1 MGFWIQRLENR
12 LHVFLRIL
20 ICVAILLAA
29 SIAFIVS
36 VRSSTS
42 SVELLKHARRA
53 LAEKEW
59 DAAERF
65 ALQVPTNS
73 PESARALLIAGEAA
87 SRLGRQEASLDYYSR
102 IPDDC
107 KKEMLS
113 GLRAAAGI
121 QMEIGQ
127 LSLAERHLRR
137 ILECAPGD
145 LFATQR
151 LARLLRLEGRRWES
165 MPLFFELLRQGQL
178 DVEELVLLGGVDL
191 TVEVPA
197 EFFSASPQRPE
208 DPMTV
213 LWQATQARL
222 GNQPSRAEA
231 LLRRVI
237 TDVPEQIEA
246 QAQLGYVLLESNN
259 ADSFLRW
266 QDELPSAADD
276 HPEIWF
282 LRGRWLETRQAP
294 EVAIRC
300 FAEALLRDP
309 DHIAANYGLAQLLR
323 SHKPDQNAQPF
334 LDRANTLQEL
344 EDVLFALDENRADL
358 ARMQHA
364 AQLSESLGRTWEAW
378 GWCQVALRRNPQLS
392 WAGSTSF
399 RLNQQLKQNP
409 PRVLAAA
416 NPTLSV
422 DWSVYPLPNFGS
434 LPAARVDQ
442 QTVVV
447 PRSHAVFENMAIS
460 AGLNFKYFNG
470 GAVNSGTLHMYE
482 FTGGGV
488 AILDYDAD
496 GWPDVYLTQG
506 CQWPPL
512 SGAPAHRDL
521 LFRNRGN
528 GSFQDV
534 TSNMM
539 AGEEG
544 FSQGATVGDY
554 DNDGFPDLYVGN
566 IGQNQFYQN
575 NGDGTVTA
583 ITDSTHTG
591 GDEWST
597 SCLLADLNGDTLPD
611 LYVVNY
617 LAGEDIFERV
627 CRTTDKG
634 PLTGICPPSLFSAEQ
649 DRCYLNLGDGRFR
662 DVSHSSGIKVPNG
675 KGLGIVAFVSDSASS
690 SGLDVFV
697 ANDAV
702 PNFYFLNQTETRG
715 GSLKFSELA
724 MLSGLALNQD
734 GRAEACMGIAAG
746 DVDNNGLL
754 DFLVTNFLFES
765 NTLYLQQ
772 PGGQFLDSTRKQGL
786 HGPSL
791 SSLGFGTQFLDG
803 DLDGHLD
810 LVVANGHVDNYAHAG
825 LPYRMRPQYFHN
837 LGDGRFEETASESLG
852 PWFSSP
858 CLGRSLARLD
868 WNRDGREDFI
878 VSSLDTTAAL
888 LSNQTPAVGHFL
900 AIQMRGVQSDRDAIG
915 TSIHVVADGVT
926 QFHQLTAG
934 DGYQASNQ
942 RQLIIGLGE
951 ADHIDSLSVKWTSGL
966 EQTFQDVAANQELL
980 IIEGRLS
987 PFRLPG
993 SEK

>member
-1 MGFWIQRLENR
+1 
-12 LHVFLRIL
+12 
-20 ICVAILLAA
+20 
-29 SIAFIVS
+29 
-36 VRSSTS
+36 
-42 SVELLKHARRA
+42 
-53 LAEKEW
+53 
-59 DAAERF
+59 
-65 ALQVPTNS
+65 
-73 PESARALLIAGEAA
+73 
-87 SRLGRQEASLDYYSR
+87 
-102 IPDDC
+102 
-107 KKEMLS
+107 
-113 GLRAAAGI
+113 
-121 QMEIGQ
+121 
-127 LSLAERHLRR
+127 
-137 ILECAPGD
+137 
-145 LFATQR
+145 
-151 LARLLRLEGRRWES
+151 
-165 MPLFFELLRQGQL
+165 
-178 DVEELVLLGGVDL
+178 
-191 TVEVPA
+191 
-197 EFFSASPQRPE
+197 
-208 DPMTV
+208 
-213 LWQATQARL
+213 
-222 GNQPSRAEA
+222 
-231 LLRRVI
+231 
-237 TDVPEQIEA
+237 
-246 QAQLGYVLLESNN
+246 
-259 ADSFLRW
+259 
-266 QDELPSAADD
+266 
-276 HPEIWF
+276 
-282 LRGRWLETRQAP
+282 
-294 EVAIRC
+294 
-300 FAEALLRDP
+300 
-309 DHIAANYGLAQLLR
+309 
-323 SHKPDQNAQPF
+323 
-334 LDRANTLQEL
+334 
-344 EDVLFALDENRADL
+344 
-358 ARMQHA
+358 
-364 AQLSESLGRTWEAW
+364 
-378 GWCQVALRRNPQLS
+378 
-392 WAGSTSF
+392 
-399 RLNQQLKQNP
+399 
-409 PRVLAAA
+409 
-416 NPTLSV
+416 
-422 DWSVYPLPNFGS
+422 
-434 LPAARVDQ
+434 
-442 QTVVV
+442 
-447 PRSHAVFENMAIS
+447 
-460 AGLNFKYFNG
+460 
-470 GAVNSGTLHMYE
+470 
-482 FTGGGV
+482 
-488 AILDYDAD
+488 
-496 GWPDVYLTQG
+496 
-506 CQWPPL
+506 
-512 SGAPAHRDL
+512 

-575 NGDGTVTA
+575 NGDGTMTA

-597 SCLLADLNGDTLPD
+597 SCLLADLNGDTWPD

-617 LAGEDIFERV
+617 LADEDIFERE

-662 DVSHSSGIKVPNG
+662 DVTLSSGIEVPNG

-825 LPYRMRPQYFHN
+825 VPYRMRPQYFHN

-852 PWFSSP
+852 PWFSTP

-888 LSNQTPAVGHFL
+888 LSNQTPVVGHFL

-915 TSIHVVADGVT
+915 TSICVMADGVT